1 MRQPSSWSGR
11 PRRMMR
17 CATSC
22 GGVAMSKQGGLRVDP
37 RHDLSS
43 PPAAGAKVLASHRV
57 VRVQSRAGGMGAG
70 RACRIRQ
77 GTSAASGGSLPNGAT
92 IPSNSGSSDAPEDGG
107 AAIRKG
113 GPPPSY
119 VVGRRGRIQYKQMSE
134 ALPPRTLLSCTIRLR
149 FAEPV
154 NGAWMGTRCPTS
166 PSRDIPRAGNGSRP
180 CRTGR
185 ARD

>member
-119 VVGRRGRIQYKQMSE
+119 VVGRRRPHPVVVVRGLA
-134 ALPPRTLLSCTIRLR
+134 ALLLGLLARLR
-149 FAEPV
+149 FAAPV
-154 NGAWMGTRCPTS
+154 DLACPATMTWEI
-166 PSRDIPRAGNGSRP
+166 RG
-180 CRTGR
+180 
-185 ARD
+185 